1 MPQRVFHPIFKIGG
15 LPIILYMNLHIKFLV
30 AQNHIIHRIDIILR
44 AAVQI
49 LFTLQFP
56 VSNSITIK
64 GLPQFTQALRRWT
77 HIM

>member
-44 AAVQI
+44 AVVQI

-56 VSNSITIK
+56 VPNSITIIEVFQNLHK
-64 GLPQFTQALRRWT
+64 HYTIGHT
-77 HIM
+77 